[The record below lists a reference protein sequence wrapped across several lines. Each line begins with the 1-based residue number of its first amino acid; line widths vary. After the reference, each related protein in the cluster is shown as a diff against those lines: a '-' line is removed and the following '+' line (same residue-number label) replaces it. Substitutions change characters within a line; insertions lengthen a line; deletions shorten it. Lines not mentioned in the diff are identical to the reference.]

1 MDVGFVAFIITLSF
15 LVQIYGYQSMKDG
28 LSSEQIL
35 GRLAKST
42 DQRLVLGTKFFTVP
56 WTNVLIGGGFRLG
69 RQAII
74 RALKASLG
82 RLGLE
87 KIDLYQ
93 VHFPFPA
100 YSQEVLAEGFAE
112 GASHVA
118 LPVHLAMHGH
128 WLQVTMQIAV
138 LTSC

>member
-1 MDVGFVAFIITLSF
+1 
-15 LVQIYGYQSMKDG
+15 MKEG
-28 LSSEQIL
+28 SASEQIL
-35 GRLAKST
+35 GRLAKSS

-74 RALKASLG
+74 KALRASLE
-82 RLGLE
+82 RLGLDRV
-87 KIDLYQ
+87 DLYQ

-112 GASHVA
+112 GVFLSSFPCSYCTTTIASKC
-118 LPVHLAMHGH
+118 
-128 WLQVTMQIAV
+128 QI
-138 LTSC
+138 C

>member
-1 MDVGFVAFIITLSF
+1 
-15 LVQIYGYQSMKDG
+15 MKDG
-28 LSSEQIL
+28 SSSEQIL
-35 GRLAKST
+35 GRLAKSKN
-42 DQRLVLGTKFFTVP
+42 QRLVLGTKFFTVP

-74 RALKASLG
+74 RALRASLE

-112 GASHVA
+112 GASKSPCQH
-118 LPVHLAMHGH
+118 
-128 WLQVTMQIAV
+128 I
-138 LTSC
+138 